1 MDSESESLIQDSLNK
16 LAANKTT
23 IVIAHRLSTI
33 VNADQIIVVENGEI
47 IEQGTHNDLL
57 NKPGAYFTLFNSQFK
72 N

>member
-1 MDSESESLIQDSLNK
+1 LDSESESLIQESLNK

-33 VNADQIIVVENGEI
+33 VNADQIIVVDNGEI

-57 NKPGAYFTLFNSQFK
+57 NKSGAYFTLFNSQFK

>member
-1 MDSESESLIQDSLNK
+1 LDSESESLIQESLNK

-33 VNADQIIVVENGEI
+33 VNADQIIVVDNGEI

-57 NKPGAYFTLFNSQFK
+57 NKSGAYYTLFNSQFK